1 MICQKHPFWQQ
12 LNLTAFTW
20 LDKSTILFVIRVDV
34 QQQQTTQIDFNY
46 ASINN
51 IRSIVQFRKP
61 DVVIT
66 KIYGTNKF
74 DTNCNSIVGIYAP
87 RPEFRLFVV
96 ECNRDNF
103 EYIFRSNPQTCRWYF
118 VLFSVFVEIL
128 SFYHILNNQLPP
140 SIERLDFRYL
150 FMYNQ

>member
-96 ECNRDNF
+96 EFNRDNF
-103 EYIFRSNPQTCRWYF
+103 EYIFRSNPQTCRWYMYF
-118 VLFSVFVEIL
+118 V
-128 SFYHILNNQLPP
+128 Y
-140 SIERLDFRYL
+140 YL
-150 FMYNQ
+150 LCHFGFCTVQYIGRNIII

>member
-51 IRSIVQFRKP
+51 IRSIVRFRKP

-66 KIYGTNKF
+66 KIYMAQTSLIQIAIQLLVFMHLDLSSVYLWWNPIEIILNTYLDQTHKLA
-74 DTNCNSIVGIYAP
+74 DGIYIIIL
-87 RPEFRLFVV
+87 R
-96 ECNRDNF
+96 
-103 EYIFRSNPQTCRWYF
+103 
-118 VLFSVFVEIL
+118 VLSFMSFWFLYCSLYWQLLEIL
-128 SFYHILNNQLPP
+128 SFI
-140 SIERLDFRYL
+140 IF
-150 FMYNQ
+150 